1 MLSICYIKLG
11 TGSNTN
17 SAKNLNKSQRK
28 KVANYCMHALI
39 GIKYIRLKSSK
50 PSSLVCE
57 TACWIYF
64 SVTKRL
70 IIKLC
75 TAIISLLCICRLLR
89 KMTLTS
95 YVCLYG
101 WRQQAREVR
110 ISLLKLYT
118 FFESSL
124 NFNIHLVLYI
134 HDAHFYFVKPTT
146 EVPSAK
152 LNQSSKK
159 RTY

>member
-1 MLSICYIKLG
+1 MLQQTWNWIQHKL
-11 TGSNTN
+11 SK
-17 SAKNLNKSQRK
+17 KNLNKSQRK

-39 GIKYIRLKSSK
+39 GIKYIWLKSSK

-75 TAIISLLCICRLLR
+75 TSNNKFVVYLQTVEEDDINLLCLFVWV
-89 KMTLTS
+89 TPAS
-95 YVCLYG
+95 
-101 WRQQAREVR
+101 QREVR

-118 FFESSL
+118 FFLSL
-124 NFNIHLVLYI
+124 PWILTFILFLLTRCTFLLHQP
-134 HDAHFYFVKPTT
+134 DDGST
-146 EVPSAK
+146 
-152 LNQSSKK
+152 
-159 RTY
+159 

>member
-1 MLSICYIKLG
+1 
-11 TGSNTN
+11 
-17 SAKNLNKSQRK
+17 
-28 KVANYCMHALI
+28 MHALI

-159 RTY
+159 KNLLTSFVVSLMICRMWNVTIIIAKSQACT